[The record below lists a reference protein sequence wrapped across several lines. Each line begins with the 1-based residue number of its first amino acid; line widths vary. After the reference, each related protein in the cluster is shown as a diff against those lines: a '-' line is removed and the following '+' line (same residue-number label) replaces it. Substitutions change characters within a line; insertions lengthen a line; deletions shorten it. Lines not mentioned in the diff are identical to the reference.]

1 MKTKTIRLVLVLMTI
16 LCSIVLNA
24 RNLVVTL
31 TNTTTATFPISDIQ
45 SIKFGASA
53 MILYKLDGTVTSWNI
68 VDIDNYAFTCSVPTA
83 TATQPTCNTSTGTIT
98 VNTPAPASGIT
109 YTLEGVSPVVAPI
122 TNSTGLFSN
131 LSEGS
136 YSLTVADASNQTCS
150 TPVDF
155 IISAV
160 SAGQS
165 ITLNETVCDGG
176 SYVFDG
182 QTLTLSDTYFDTL
195 SDASGCDSI
204 VTLNLIVLPDLTSVI
219 DTAICNG
226 DSLKVGNNIYFQ
238 GGTYNVPLQSQ
249 DGCDSSI
256 ILKLAVNIIDT
267 VVIVNS
273 NILSASQSGATYQW
287 IDCNG
292 NSPINNADQQ
302 PFTATADGIYAVI
315 VSDGNCSDTSECV
328 QVLVSGI
335 NEKPASRFIIYPN
348 PASEGL
354 TISGVY
360 KSTDVN
366 IYSIQGKLIWSVQN
380 QQADLLLNT
389 KEILLSSSMYII
401 EIINGQ
407 DKEYHKLFVR

>member
-98 VNTPAPASGIT
+98 VNTPAPASGNT

-131 LSEGS
+131 LSEVS

-195 SDASGCDSI
+195 SAASGCDSI

-256 ILKLAVNIIDT
+256 ILKLGVNIIDT
-267 VVIVNS
+267 VVNVNS

-302 PFTATADGIYAVI
+302 FYTATANGNYAVI
-315 VSDGNCSDTSECV
+315 IDDGTCSDISDCV
-328 QVLVSGI
+328 QVFVSGI